1 MASGRSAGTRLRQR
15 EDAWLAAADR
25 LLPVVQSGAPW
36 RSSGAVPADL
46 PYQGWKLHVSATV
59 MTAVDVLQAV
69 GPVLHRH
76 GVLFKGPATLVLLK
90 QLNCGLFH
98 GFSQVGKFLTVYPPT
113 DELACTLALELD
125 LATRGG
131 AAPAVPFERAVSP
144 GSSVFTRYGA
154 FRDDMEG
161 RTGHLRTPDGDLVE
175 DRRDHDPPWALLPEG
190 LIRGPSE
197 VASPGP
203 LSTTFRAFSALGQR
217 GKGGVYQAVDLSARP
232 VRPCVVKEGR
242 ALGEVDWDGSDGRSR
257 IRHEGDV
264 LTELRSRGVDVPDLY
279 ARFEQG
285 GHAYLVLEW
294 VDGRPLSDLVSPA
307 AELLPLDTA
316 LDLGRQCAA
325 LVRQVHECGWVWR
338 DLKTANLVL
347 TPGNVLRPLDF
358 EGAAR
363 PGERASPWGTAG
375 YLPKGWTQSS
385 AVSVRQDLYAL
396 GVVLS
401 QLLTNAAPVAEEAPP
416 PVRSRRPDVPE
427 RVADVVDDLTASP
440 AAASGR
446 SASTVEHELAV
457 AIRGVGVTSRPDWL
471 YKPGKSGGRGTTQ
484 EGKTAPAR

>member
-1 MASGRSAGTRLRQR
+1 MASDRSSGTRFRQL
-15 EDAWLAAADR
+15 EDAWQAAADR
-25 LLPVVQSGAPW
+25 LLPVVQPGAPW
-36 RSSGAVPADL
+36 RSSGAVPLDL

-69 GPVLHRH
+69 GPVLHRR
-76 GVLFKGPATLVLLK
+76 GVLFKGPATLLQLK

-113 DELACTLALELD
+113 EELACTLALELD
-125 LATRGG
+125 TATRGA
-131 AAPAVPFERAVSP
+131 AAPAVPFERAVSS

-154 FRDDMEG
+154 FRDDSEG

-175 DRRDHDPPWALLPEG
+175 DRRDHDPPWAALPEG
-190 LIRGPSE
+190 LIRATPSE
-197 VASPGP
+197 DTSPGP

-217 GKGGVYQAVDLSARP
+217 GKGGVYQAVDLSASP
-232 VRPCVVKEGR
+232 ARPCVVKEGR

-264 LTELRSRGVDVPDLY
+264 LTDLSSRGVDVPELY

-294 VDGRPLSDLVSPA
+294 VDGRPLSDVVSPA

-325 LVRQVHECGWVWR
+325 LVRRIHECGWIWR

-363 PGERASPWGTAG
+363 PGVRASPWGTAG

-385 AVSVRQDLYAL
+385 EVSASQDLYAL

-401 QLLTNAAPVAEEAPP
+401 QLLTNAAPVADEAPP
-416 PVRSRRPDVPE
+416 PVRSRRADVPE
-427 RVADVVDDLTASP
+427 RVAAVVDELTRP
-440 AAASGR
+440 AAAPARTPDR
-446 SASTVEHELAV
+446 SAKIVQRELA
-457 AIRGVGVTSRPDWL
+457 AALRRS
-471 YKPGKSGGRGTTQ
+471 
-484 EGKTAPAR
+484 